1 MKINEIPI
9 DYVAVTRRIEKE
21 MEGYKRSAWAEKVGV
36 TINVVSNIHGAS
48 AKQNP
53 SLKYILAVSLAT
65 GKPMDYY
72 LWGQDPKKMPDPRL
86 HVVRESALPYS
97 GDIGIPAPRNP
108 QMGRRFRY
116 WRKDMGLSVSEVAK
130 RSNLPEDHVNRI
142 EAGYHTTTD
151 VIVKLTE
158 TLRCST
164 DYLLGCGGATIAQP
178 LKVKK

>member
-9 DYVAVTRRIEKE
+9 DYNAVTRRIEKE
-21 MEGYKRSAWAEKVGV
+21 MEGYKRSAWAENVGV

-72 LWGQDPKKMPDPRL
+72 LWGRDPKKMPDPRL
-86 HVVRESALPYS
+86 HVVRESEPSYS
-97 GDIGIPAPRNP
+97 DIPGIPPRRDP
-108 QMGRRFRY
+108 QMGRRVKY
-116 WRKDMGLSVSEVAK
+116 WRRDMGLTVPEVAK
-130 RSNLPEDHVNRI
+130 RSNLPENLVSQI

-151 VIVKLTE
+151 VIGRIAE

-164 DYLLGCGGATIAQP
+164 DYLLGCGGASIAQP
-178 LKVKK
+178 LKLKK